1 MMHRSEEY
9 LACDECR
16 ISITQK
22 GIEVDN
28 STGDLLFEAG
38 ILILIVAVLYV
49 GKKLVDKYIK

>member
-1 MMHRSEEY
+1 MHRSEEY

-16 ISITQK
+16 ISISQK

-28 STGDLLFEAG
+28 TTGDLLHEAG

>member
-1 MMHRSEEY
+1 MNNT
-9 LACDECR
+9 CDDCR
-16 ISITQK
+16 ISISQK

-28 STGDLLFEAG
+28 STGDLFLEAG

>member
-1 MMHRSEEY
+1 MHRSEEY
-9 LACDECR
+9 ITCDECR

-28 STGDLLFEAG
+28 TTGELLHEAG